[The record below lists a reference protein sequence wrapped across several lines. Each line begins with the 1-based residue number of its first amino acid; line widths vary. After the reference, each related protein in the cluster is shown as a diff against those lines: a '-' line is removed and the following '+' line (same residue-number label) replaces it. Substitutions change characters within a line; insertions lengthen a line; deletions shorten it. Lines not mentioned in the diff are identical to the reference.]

1 MSRVEILTIAE
12 RKELFILYHRY
23 LVACKEN
30 NQKPVLIEFLDDL
43 INNNNTFSKFTSKI
57 IANRLEQERLKD
69 GIVLWPKIVDLR
81 KDINNYQPPSLENHI
96 NLFLGNLKKSIDS
109 YDLLS
114 STNSK
119 VIKQMLSVLQ
129 QYRLRL
135 PYPHHPKQH
144 R

>member
-69 GIVLWPKIVDLR
+69 GIVLWPKIVNLR

-96 NLFLGNLKKSIDS
+96 NLNQKPLPIPALPIGHYFLWQVPAAAADFECAGIAC
-109 YDLLS
+109 S
-114 STNSK
+114 SEP
-119 VIKQMLSVLQ
+119 V
-129 QYRLRL
+129 
-135 PYPHHPKQH
+135 
-144 R
+144 